1 LIPGLVRDCTDIKD
15 DLSVLVHMA
24 SIFEHPL
31 SLIYHV
37 GKALIVNGSDIFAKI
52 QAAIEAYKA

>member
-1 LIPGLVRDCTDIKD
+1 MIPGLVRDCADIKD
-15 DLSVLVHMA
+15 DLSVLVRIA

-52 QAAIEAYKA
+52 